1 MANGLLLG
9 RFFLITWIFRLLMYL
24 DDLLLTLCRA
34 SYKVFVYTSRI
45 TLINGEQIEL
55 FTNRVY
61 LILGIA
67 LVFIIAYNLLTY
79 IVDPDKISDKKSG
92 AGAFVKNV
100 IISLTII
107 VITPMAFVKLYSFQN
122 TVITQGIIANIIMG
136 VPSND
141 SEEDSDLANL
151 TDSERAEELLDR
163 GAKNV
168 TTTVY
173 ASFIVP
179 AGNGFSALDCAP
191 VSKYDPIM
199 TQKGRKPYCDAYKYM
214 QETGSNSEFRT
225 LIDDYEDEF
234 DYYFIVST
242 AGVLVMLFFF
252 ASYCI
257 ELGKRAGKLAIL
269 QLLAPIPVAMEIVPG
284 KSGSRQKWLN
294 EVISTYLDVFIYQAT
309 VFIVIFLSRF
319 VGPTIQNLFSTA
331 YSGSTG
337 VISVV
342 ERTFALVFLTFGL
355 FKFGKDVPKMIE
367 DLIGI
372 KGAGS
377 FGDVAKRAFAMA
389 GVSGGLLGAT
399 ATRFSRNMRDENG
412 KWKLRNIGSGLA
424 GVGSGVVRTLW
435 GARNAHSIKDARNL
449 RRQVNNQLTAAKVNR
464 ANYTA
469 RGGGN
474 WLKGHN
480 IRVQER
486 RDDRRTTR
494 HERWAGTG
502 YTAQDAQLQSHK
514 KFMDAFKDN
523 KIDTNADK
531 EYTDYRK
538 KYNDSLANIG
548 ISPDEFNAKYKE
560 WKKTA
565 NANANTLNDYL
576 NDSQAMARDW
586 YNNPNAANLYDPNT
600 GQLRSDIRDAWDF
613 MNNREK
619 AMILDKKDNLLNAIA
634 KYKALGDNDAE
645 LSRIYQKY
653 GINFNDLNTRLSN
666 AASIGNDDEFV
677 TVYNEIKSFQ
687 KALKKED
694 DVTMRKIESERIA
707 RQEREARQ
715 KNNSNNH

>member
-9 RFFLITWIFRLLMYL
+9 RFFLITWIFRLLMFL

-34 SYKVFVYTSRI
+34 AYKVFVYTSRI

-136 VPSND
+136 APSND
-141 SEEDSDLANL
+141 SEEESDLSNL
-151 TDSERAEELLDR
+151 TDSERAEALLDR

-168 TTTVY
+168 TATVY
-173 ASFIVP
+173 SSFIVP
-179 AGNGFSALDCAP
+179 AGNGFSALDC
-191 VSKYDPIM
+191 YDNESDTQMDNESDTQLSQSLEKQILEE
-199 TQKGRKPYCDAYKYM
+199 QKGEYCEAYQHM
-214 QETGSNSEFRT
+214 QETGSNSRFRT

-309 VFIVIFLSRF
+309 VFIVIFLSQF

-389 GVSGGLLGAT
+389 GVSGGLLGST
-399 ATRFSRNMRDENG
+399 VGRFARNYNDTDG
-412 KWKLRNIGSGLA
+412 SGIKGFLKKTGSGLA
-424 GVGSGVVRTLW
+424 GAGSGIVRTLW
-435 GARNAHSIKDARNL
+435 GAKNAHSIKDARNL
-449 RRQVNNQLTAAKVNR
+449 RKQINGQLVAKKVQRSAYAHSHPGKFGSTVGHIQDTWENVAAKRRGYFGTQNTFEEKAEQEKVLSEMKSIYKAELESAIYSKDAAWNQLKSMKAQAEANGGSYVDSGGVTHTLSDIKTAITAKEQELRGKNVNQVAR
-464 ANYTA
+464 ALGRMQN
-469 RGGGN
+469 
-474 WLKGHN
+474 
-480 IRVQER
+480 
-486 RDDRRTTR
+486 
-494 HERWAGTG
+494 
-502 YTAQDAQLQSHK
+502 
-514 KFMDAFKDN
+514 
-523 KIDTNADK
+523 
-531 EYTDYRK
+531 
-538 KYNDSLANIG
+538 LASANQGITG
-548 ISPDEFNAKYKE
+548 ISSTYHSIDDLF
-560 WKKTA
+560 
-565 NANANTLNDYL
+565 D
-576 NDSQAMARDW
+576 
-586 YNNPNAANLYDPNT
+586 AAGNY
-600 GQLRSDIRDAWDF
+600 SD
-613 MNNREK
+613 
-619 AMILDKKDNLLNAIA
+619 
-634 KYKALGDNDAE
+634 
-645 LSRIYQKY
+645 
-653 GINFNDLNTRLSN
+653 TR
-666 AASIGNDDEFV
+666 F
-677 TVYNEIKSFQ
+677 KSFEKEFKGEFDEASRTVISHGFDSDL
-687 KALKKED
+687 KALKIDQPYQKEKVAVD
-694 DVTMRKIESERIA
+694 IA
-707 RQEREARQ
+707 KEAKEQ
-715 KNNSNNH
+715 AEKAAKEKSAEKK